1 MCNFLLIFHPFIF
14 FIFCRAQTF
23 GISEKF
29 NFGSL
34 AVLARE
40 LLLYFNDKTLKQNQK
55 MF

>member
-1 MCNFLLIFHPFIF
+1 MCNFLLIFHLVIF

-23 GISEKF
+23 GIPGKF

-34 AVLARE
+34 AILARE
-40 LLLYFNDKTLKQNQK
+40 LLIYFNGKTLKQNQK